1 LVEILIKS
9 FNGIGDLLFVT
20 PTLRRIKESY
30 PDSKIIVNTN
40 YPLLLEDNPFV
51 DEVNTRGKEGVFL
64 GYDDPIHRK
73 WPRKHHILRDWEI
86 VCQQYRIQTG
96 IPDLKPEIYFKFKKG
111 DSKGH
116 IGVQTIHKNHWHGKK
131 NWGNFDELAEQPGFQ
146 PIPKLGGLREIVEFL
161 TTCRAVV
168 CAEGG
173 ISHLCRALDIP
184 CVVVYG
190 GFADPEWNGY
200 KEQIN
205 VTNRKYCSYCYNPGP
220 CINPVEKECMEEIKI
235 GIIKKATILAY
246 YHLKSTKNENGVV
259 LNVHHSLI

>member
-1 LVEILIKS
+1 MVDIVIKS
-9 FNGIGDLLFVT
+9 FNGIGDCLFMT
-20 PTLRRIKESY
+20 PTLRKIKEAY
-30 PDSKIIVNTN
+30 PDRKIIVNTN
-40 YPLLLEDNPFV
+40 YPLLLENNPFI

-86 VCQQYRIQTG
+86 VCQQYGIQTE
-96 IPDLKPEIYFKFKKG
+96 IPILKPEIYFKFKHGDRKG
-111 DSKGH
+111 N
-116 IGVQTIHKNHWHGKK
+116 IGVQVIHKNHWHGKK
-131 NWGNFDELAEQPGFQ
+131 NWGKFSELSEESGFQ
-146 PIPKLGGLREIVEFL
+146 PIPKVGGVREIVEFL
-161 TTCRAVV
+161 TSCRAII

-205 VTNRKYCSYCYNPGP
+205 ITNRKYCSYCYNPGP
-220 CINPVEKECMEEIKI
+220 CINPVEKECMQEIKI
-235 GIIKKATILAY
+235 TTVKKAVMLAY
-246 YHLKSTKNENGVV
+246 YHLKSIQSDTGVV
-259 LNVHHSLI
+259 LNIHHSLV

>member
-1 LVEILIKS
+1 MVEILIKS

-51 DEVNTRGKEGVFL
+51 NEVNTRGKEGVFL

-73 WPRKHHILRDWEI
+73 WPRKHHILMDWEI
-86 VCQQYRIQTG
+86 VCQHYRLQTE
-96 IPDLKPEIYFKFKKG
+96 IPVLKPEIYFKFKKG
-111 DSKGH
+111 NSKGH
-116 IGVQTIHKNHWHGKK
+116 VGVQTIHKNHWNGKK
-131 NWGNFDELAEQPGFQ
+131 NWGRFSELAEQPGFQ
-146 PIPKLGGLREIVEFL
+146 PIPKLGSMREIVEFL
-161 TTCRAVV
+161 TTCRVVV

-184 CVVVYG
+184 CVVIYG

-220 CINPVEKECMEEIKI
+220 CINPVEKECLEEIKI
-235 GIIKKATILAY
+235 GIIKKATVLAY
-246 YHLKSTKNENGVV
+246 YHLKSTKHENGVV